1 MICFIHKTV
10 TSRGLVAN
18 NDGSGEKPLYLDY
31 LTELVGIPTLII
43 IFIIIMIY
51 NDPHMTVMMTVT
63 EM

>member
-18 NDGSGEKPLYLDY
+18 NDCSGDKLLDLDY

-43 IFIIIMIY
+43 ILIIIMIY
-51 NDPHMTVMMTVT
+51 NDPHMTVMMTVM